1 MEIGMLWFDNDK
13 KTDYEAKIER
23 AATYYRDKYGRAP
36 NLCFVHP
43 CMIPNNGSPSASNIS
58 REMDTVNP
66 ETETPLLRSQGVEIR
81 TSKTMLPNHFWIG
94 FNRQETTSAL

>member
-13 KTDYEAKIER
+13 KSDYEAKIER
-23 AATYYRDKYGRAP
+23 AATYYRNKYGRTP

-43 CMIPNNGSPSASNIS
+43 CMIPDNGSRAADKAS
-58 REMDTVNP
+58 RE
-66 ETETPLLRSQGVEIR
+66 TENLTLKSQGVEIR

-94 FNRQETTSAL
+94 INRQETTSAL

>member
-13 KTDYEAKIER
+13 RSNYEAKIER
-23 AATYYRDKYGRAP
+23 AASYYRDKYGKSP

-43 CMIPNNGSPSASNIS
+43 CMIPDNDDQEAEDLHAVTDPP
-58 REMDTVNP
+58 TWK
-66 ETETPLLRSQGVEIR
+66 SQGVEIR

-94 FNRQETTSAL
+94 INRQDTPSAI